1 MAYLDRLI
9 QSTKRA
15 VIGFQKPDT
24 CNYSVLRFEVN
35 SSIIGVDNR
44 GNSIYGKQILEITAV
59 LFRKPRINKVV
70 QQLDRVLS
78 YEVYAGNV
86 LSPQDFTLGQ
96 QQVSE
101 GEITGDAVINGVKGK
116 ARLVSIGKG
125 YLKAYNSIIGR
136 LIEVEFVG
144 SGINV

>member
-1 MAYLDRLI
+1 M
-9 QSTKRA
+9 
-15 VIGFQKPDT
+15 
-24 CNYSVLRFEVN
+24 LRFEVN

-86 LSPQDFTLGQ
+86 ISPQDFTLGQ

-101 GEITGDAVINGVKGK
+101 GEITGDAVINGVKGRAK
-116 ARLVSIGKG
+116 LVSVGKG

-136 LIEVEFVG
+136 LIQVEFVG